1 MRSLVA
7 VFTHILGLMLVFAG
21 SADAQDG
28 AAVFQASCATCHA
41 AADAPQPTRNPNIDT
56 LRRLTPEAILN
67 ALLNGKMRI
76 QAVALSDAE
85 RRAVAEFL
93 GGRALEAANA
103 GSSVKP
109 CTATSPFRGP
119 TGSSEWNGWGN
130 GVSNTRFAKDGG
142 IGAKDLPKLK
152 LKWAFGYTGV
162 TSARAQ
168 PALVG
173 NRLFVASD
181 TGDVHAL
188 DAKTGCAYW
197 SYRAQATVRT
207 ALLVAPYTP
216 SSGGNA
222 WAVFFGDLRANAYAL
237 DASTGQVIWVRK
249 VDDHPY
255 AAITGALT
263 YDSGR
268 VFVPVQGL
276 NEEVQGGRPEYECC
290 TFRGSVSALDASTG
304 SPAWK
309 TYTVGEKQLRAT
321 NTRGKRQWG
330 PAGGGIWSSP
340 TIDPRRGAVYVS
352 TGNGYADPPQPMT
365 DAVIAL
371 DIQSGKVRWVHQL
384 LANDGWTLGCR
395 ATNTDNPNCPATLGP
410 DFDFSASP
418 ALTTIEGRDLLVL
431 PQKSGMT
438 YALDPEKQGA
448 LVWQHRIGQGSG
460 RGGQYG
466 GAVDERHA
474 YFGVGDATTNA
485 PGGMVAVNLAT
496 GMRAWHMPPEKTL
509 CGAPGRDC
517 NAAQGAAVTAIPG
530 AVLSGS
536 YDGGLRAYA
545 ADDGSLLWQFDT
557 NREFATV
564 NGVKANGG
572 SMDGPGPIV
581 AGGLLVV
588 NSGYGGI
595 AGRPGNVL
603 LVFGVE

>member
-1 MRSLVA
+1 MRVLVA
-7 VFTHILGLMLVFAG
+7 SFTRVLGLMLIFAG
-21 SADAQDG
+21 AAAAQDG
-28 AAVFQASCATCHA
+28 AAVFQANCANCHA
-41 AADAPQPTRNPNIDT
+41 SADATQQGRNPSIDT
-56 LRRLTPEAILN
+56 LRRLSPEAILN

-93 GGRALEAANA
+93 GGRALAAAAA
-103 GSSVKP
+103 GSSVMR
-109 CTATSPFRGP
+109 CNATSPFRGP
-119 TGSSEWNGWGN
+119 TGTSEWNGWGN
-130 GVSNTRFAKDGG
+130 GSSNTRFAKDGG
-142 IGAKDLPKLK
+142 ISAKDLPKLK
-152 LKWAFGYTGV
+152 LKWAFGFSGV

-173 NRLFVASD
+173 NRLFIASD

-188 DAKTGCAYW
+188 DPKTGCAYW
-197 SYRAQATVRT
+197 SFRAQATVRT
-207 ALLVAPYTP
+207 GLLVAPYSS
-216 SSGGNA
+216 SSGANG
-222 WAVFFGDLRANAYAL
+222 WALFFGDLRANAYAL

-255 AAITGALT
+255 AAITGTLA
-263 YDSGR
+263 YYSGR

-290 TFRGSVSALDASTG
+290 TFRGSVSALDVGTG
-304 SPAWK
+304 AVVWR
-309 TYTVGEKQLRAT
+309 TYTVGEKQLRGT
-321 NTRGKRQWG
+321 NARGKRQWG
-330 PAGGGIWSSP
+330 PAGGGIWSAP

-371 DIQSGKVRWVHQL
+371 DLQSGKVRWVRQL

-466 GAVDERHA
+466 GAVDERYA
-474 YFGVGDATTNA
+474 YFGVGDSTTNA
-485 PGGMVAVNLAT
+485 PGGMVAVKLAT
-496 GMRAWHMPPEKTL
+496 GERVWHAPPEKTL

-545 ADDGSLLWQFDT
+545 ADDGTLLWQVDT
-557 NREFATV
+557 NREFVTV

-572 SMDGPGPIV
+572 SMDGPGPTV
-581 AGGLLVV
+581 AGGLLFV

>member
-1 MRSLVA
+1 
-7 VFTHILGLMLVFAG
+7 MLVFA
-21 SADAQDG
+21 AAAAAQDG

-41 AADAPQPTRNPNIDT
+41 SADAAQQARNPSIDT

-85 RRAVAEFL
+85 RRAVAEFI
-93 GGRALEAANA
+93 GGRSLDAGTA
-103 GSSVKP
+103 GSSVIR
-109 CTATSPFRGP
+109 CNATPPFRGP
-119 TGSSEWNGWGN
+119 SGTSEWNGWGN
-130 GVSNTRFAKDGG
+130 GSSNTRFAKDGG
-142 IGAKDLPKLK
+142 ISAKDLPKLK
-152 LKWAFGYTGV
+152 LKWAFGFAGV

-188 DAKTGCAYW
+188 DPKTGCAYW
-197 SYRAQATVRT
+197 SFRAQATVRT
-207 ALLVAPYTP
+207 ALLVAPYTG
-216 SSGGNA
+216 SSGANA
-222 WAVFFGDLRANAYAL
+222 WALLFGDLRANAYAL
-237 DASTGQVIWVRK
+237 DASSGQVIWVHK

-263 YDSGR
+263 YYSGR

-290 TFRGSVSALDASTG
+290 TFRGSVSALDVGTG
-304 SPAWK
+304 ALVWR
-309 TYTVGEKQLRAT
+309 TYMVGEKQLRAT
-321 NTRGKRQWG
+321 NARGKRQWG
-330 PAGGGIWSSP
+330 PAGGGIWSAP

-352 TGNGYADPPQPMT
+352 TGNGYTDPPQPMT
-365 DAVIAL
+365 DAVVAL
-371 DIQSGKVRWVHQL
+371 DLQSGKVRWVRQL
-384 LANDGWTLGCR
+384 MANDSWTLGCR
-395 ATNTDNPNCPATLGP
+395 ATNADNPNCPAALGP

-418 ALTTIEGRDLLVL
+418 ALAAIDGRDLLVL

-438 YALDPEKQGA
+438 YALDPDKQGA

-460 RGGQYG
+460 RGGQWG
-466 GAVDERHA
+466 GAVDDRYA
-474 YFGVGDATTNA
+474 YFGVGDSTTNA
-485 PGGMVAVNLAT
+485 PGGMVAVNVAT
-496 GMRAWHMPPEKTL
+496 GTRAWHTQPEKAL

-545 ADDGSLLWQFDT
+545 ADDGTLLWQLDT

-572 SMDGPGPIV
+572 SMDGPGPTV
-581 AGGLLVV
+581 AGGLLFV

>member
-1 MRSLVA
+1 
-7 VFTHILGLMLVFAG
+7 MLVFAG
-21 SADAQDG
+21 AAAGLDG
-28 AAVFQASCATCHA
+28 ASVFQPRCATCPGPASA
-41 AADAPQPTRNPNIDT
+41 AQPGRIPTKDA

-85 RRAVAEFL
+85 RRAVAEFI
-93 GGRALEAANA
+93 GGRSLDAATA
-103 GSSVKP
+103 GSSVTHCNTTP
-109 CTATSPFRGP
+109 PFRGP
-119 TGSSEWNGWGN
+119 SGTSEWNGWGN
-130 GVSNTRFAKDGG
+130 GLSNTRFTRDGG
-142 IGAKDLPKLK
+142 ISAKDLPKLK
-152 LKWAFGYTGV
+152 LKWAFGFAGV

-188 DAKTGCAYW
+188 DPKTGCAYW
-197 SYRAQATVRT
+197 SFRAQATVRT
-207 ALLVAPYTP
+207 ALLVAPYTG
-216 SSGGNA
+216 SSGSNA
-222 WAVFFGDLRANAYAL
+222 WALLFGDLRANAYAL
-237 DASTGQVIWVRK
+237 DASSGQVIWVRK

-263 YDSGR
+263 YYSGR

-290 TFRGSVSALDASTG
+290 TFRGSVSALDVGTG
-304 SPAWK
+304 ALVWK
-309 TYTVGEKQLRAT
+309 TYMVGEKQQRGT

-330 PAGGGIWSSP
+330 PAGGGIWSAP

-365 DAVIAL
+365 DAVVAL
-371 DIQSGKVRWVHQL
+371 DLQSGKVRWVRQL
-384 LANDGWTLGCR
+384 MANDSWTLGCR
-395 ATNTDNPNCPATLGP
+395 ATNADNPNCPATLGP

-418 ALTTIEGRDLLVL
+418 ALATIDGRDLLVL

-438 YALDPEKQGA
+438 YALDPDKQGA

-460 RGGQYG
+460 RGGQWG
-466 GAVDERHA
+466 GAVDDRYA
-474 YFGVGDATTNA
+474 YFGVGDSTTNA
-485 PGGMVAVNLAT
+485 PGGMVAVKLAT
-496 GMRAWHMPPEKTL
+496 GERVWHAPPEKTL
-509 CGAPGRDC
+509 CGTPGRDC

-557 NREFATV
+557 NREFVTV

-572 SMDGPGPIV
+572 SMDGPGPSV
-581 AGGLLVV
+581 AGGLLFV